1 MVTHQEWFCLKEAR
15 KNFKPQVWND
25 RSLIFC
31 HEEEMQKN
39 ILQSIQ
45 KRFSAGEPVKMMLF
59 GDWGVGKTHA
69 VNHIAWWL
77 DQNAADYPARALIVE
92 LSDVTKKSRFD
103 TLLWP
108 FLDQLSLERLL
119 HLAHNFQPV
128 SGEHVSDGL
137 KKRGVLPHVADAFSK
152 LLLVRPGD
160 TPPQHVMATFEY
172 LKGGSPKNAA
182 DIGLGQTL
190 DSSDD
195 FYNVLL
201 AVGILF
207 EMSEKK
213 KLIYVCDEAAKLE
226 EVDRDDSS
234 RQHWTAVNRMIF
246 DDRNDVFG
254 FIYTMSG
261 KSDRHLAK
269 SLADNQIK
277 NRLGSSNLIELRNLE
292 QNDVSTFLKKLLDSF
307 VDHEKVAELIKANEI
322 DEKEYVKEF
331 YPFTQDAWEEF
342 LSYWNQNGEDAKPRD
357 ICDKLNDIGFV
368 AITRKSRLID
378 DQCLQDA
385 GLL

>member
-1 MVTHQEWFCLKEAR
+1 MATHQEWFCLKEDR

-25 RSLIFC
+25 RGLIFC

-39 ILQSIQ
+39 IIQSIR

-77 DQNAADYPARALIVE
+77 DQNASAYPATALIVE
-92 LSDVTKKSRFD
+92 LSDVTKKSHFD
-103 TLLWP
+103 TLLRP
-108 FLDQLSLERLL
+108 FLDQLGLERLL
-119 HLAHNFQPV
+119 ELVHAFQPKT
-128 SGEHVSDGL
+128 GEHISAGL
-137 KKRGVLPHVADAFSK
+137 KKRGVLPHVAEAFSK
-152 LLLVRPGD
+152 LLLVLPGD

-172 LKGGSPKNAA
+172 LKGGSPKNAG

-190 DSSDD
+190 NTSDD
-195 FYNVLL
+195 YYSVLL
-201 AVGILF
+201 AVGILH
-207 EMSEKK
+207 ETSTGK

-234 RQHWTAVNRMIF
+234 RQHWTAVNRLIF
-246 DDRNDVFG
+246 DDKNDVFG
-254 FIYTMSG
+254 FVYTMSG
-261 KSDRHLAK
+261 QSQRHLAK
-269 SLADNQIK
+269 SLADKQIK
-277 NRLGSSNLIELRNLE
+277 NRLGESNLIELRNLE
-292 QNDVSTFLKKLLDSF
+292 QNDVQTFLKKLLDSF
-307 VDHEKVAELIKANEI
+307 VDREKVEALVKAGEI
-322 DEKEYVKEF
+322 DEGLYVAEH

-342 LSYWNQNGEDAKPRD
+342 LIYWNQNGEDAKPRD

-368 AITRKSRLID
+368 AITKQKRLID
-378 DQCLQDA
+378 DECLQDA